1 MVCMEKNIIEYSER
15 RRIRVRRKMKIKRTR
30 DIRNKRHGEEGT
42 KLVERKGVS

>member
-1 MVCMEKNIIEYSER
+1 MVCMEKNIIEYNER
-15 RRIRVRRKMKIKRTR
+15 RRIRVRIMKIKRTR